1 MKLKY
6 LIGALA
12 VAAMTSL
19 PASAQD
25 DDLNPWFVQ
34 GQLGASYSVGG
45 GAGFGEML
53 SPAGQLAFGKHF
65 NPYIGAR
72 VTVGGWR
79 GRYRI
84 PNSTCTGF
92 YDWHATVDGL
102 WNIFKTFNH
111 EYDQPVSLRFIAG
124 VGFDRAFEKPSSSL
138 LVRLGLSMDVRLCEA
153 LDFSLEYQANGVSDR
168 WNGLDDHSFDTF
180 MNLLVGVTYKFGTGY
195 QCKSCVPEPVVQVVN
210 KRTNEMRE
218 AQVVEKIVHDTITVV
233 KEVPV
238 KIAEIKREVFFPINV
253 VTVEPDMQKNIA
265 EVADYMKQY
274 PDAKATVMGYADKGT
289 GTAAINLQLAE
300 KRATTV
306 YNELVNRYGIAASR
320 LTKSSMTNQNTQQP
334 YEENALNRVVIMTA
348 RM

>member
-111 EYDQPVSLRFIAG
+111 EYDQPVSLRLIAG

-153 LDFSLEYQANGVSDR
+153 LDFNLEYQANGVSDR

-334 YEENALNRVVIMTA
+334 YEENVLNRVVIMTA

>member
-12 VAAMTSL
+12 VAAITSL

-111 EYDQPVSLRFIAG
+111 EYDQPVSLRLIAG

-153 LDFSLEYQANGVSDR
+153 LDFNLEYQANGVNDR

-289 GTAAINLQLAE
+289 GTVAINLELAE

-334 YEENALNRVVIMTA
+334 YEENVLNRVVIMTA